1 VTDDLLLSQQILEE
15 MYVALQA
22 EQVEAICR
30 MHTSEALAR
39 LSEIAQTADDPQ
51 LRSEAVALLAK
62 MSARL
67 REDGQD
73 ISRWSIEPQ
82 GNKPN

>member
-1 VTDDLLLSQQILEE
+1 MTDETIR
-15 MYVALQA
+15 ALC
-22 EQVEAICR
+22 I
-30 MHTSEALAR
+30 MHTGKALAR
-39 LSEIAQTADDPQ
+39 LSEIAQAAADPQ